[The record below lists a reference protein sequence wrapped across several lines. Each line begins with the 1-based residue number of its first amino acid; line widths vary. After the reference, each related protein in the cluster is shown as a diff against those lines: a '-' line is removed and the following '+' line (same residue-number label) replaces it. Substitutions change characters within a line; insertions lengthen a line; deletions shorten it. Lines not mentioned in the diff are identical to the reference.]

1 MMQQGEPV
9 ADVLYYYGDQVPN
22 YVRLKRDDPAGA
34 LPGYDYDVTDTEA
47 LLHRM
52 VVDARGLHTPEGI
65 HYRMLVLPPWRIMP
79 LSVLELVDR
88 YLRVGGVVVGER
100 PLRPQGIVPAAEELR
115 YQQLASKTWGGCSAA
130 SPNAGVRVGRGTL
143 FCGAKARDAFA
154 ALHMLPDFES
164 ESPAVDY
171 IHRRTATADIYFI
184 RNGMPEALTTAMTF
198 RVANL
203 QPEIFDPVTGNV
215 TPAMLYERASDG
227 RTNMSVSLAPYES
240 IFIVFRRPA
249 KLHLTRLQREGLAVS
264 LSDDTMAAEENN
276 QLALR
281 TSIPGAY
288 SATLSNGRRVN
299 IEVSTAASQ
308 QLIAGW
314 TLDFPPNWGA
324 PVHVDV
330 PALKSWTEFSD
341 PGIRYFSGTA
351 TYRTTVHIDA
361 DQLDPNRELWLDLG
375 EVYEV
380 ARIRINGTPL
390 TPLWKRPYSARIDT
404 FLHPGDNALDVELT
418 NLWPNRLI
426 GDAQPG
432 VTHRYTWTNIKK
444 FTASSPLLTSGML
457 GPVILKP
464 VYVRSIPLQ

>member
-1 MMQQGEPV
+1 
-9 ADVLYYYGDQVPN
+9 
-22 YVRLKRDDPAGA
+22 
-34 LPGYDYDVTDTEA
+34 
-47 LLHRM
+47 
-52 VVDARGLHTPEGI
+52 
-65 HYRMLVLPPWRIMP
+65 
-79 LSVLELVDR
+79 
-88 YLRVGGVVVGER
+88 
-100 PLRPQGIVPAAEELR
+100 
-115 YQQLASKTWGGCSAA
+115 
-130 SPNAGVRVGRGTL
+130 
-143 FCGAKARDAFA
+143 
-154 ALHMLPDFES
+154 
-164 ESPAVDY
+164 
-171 IHRRTATADIYFI
+171 
-184 RNGMPEALTTAMTF
+184 MPEALTTAMTF

-215 TPAMLYERASDG
+215 TPAMLYERTSDG